1 MTDYPDSI
9 RAIEW
14 TAEGLSLLDQRAL
27 PFAENYL
34 TLTDAGAVARAIRD
48 MVVRGAPA
56 IGITGAYGVVLAAR
70 QHCAQSPQ
78 GWRERLLRDI
88 GVLAA
93 ARPTAVNL
101 GWALQR
107 MQRCLDGV
115 SGDPVAVLL
124 EEAQR
129 IHAEDI
135 EANRRMGA
143 HGAELIE
150 AGSGVLTYCN
160 TGSLATGGYGTAL
173 GVIRSAW
180 RAGRLSRVYA
190 CETRPWLQGA
200 RLTAWELA
208 RDGIPVTLIS
218 DNAAAALMQG
228 GRVQWVVT
236 GADRVTAN
244 GDVINKIG
252 TAGLAVLCRHYAV
265 RFMVAAPCSTLDF
278 SLRGGQEVVIE
289 ERAPEEVLSFNGV
302 RVAAADA
309 QAWNP
314 VFDVTPAALVDVLVT
329 ERGVSQAPDR
339 EKLAALQSG

>member
-1 MTDYPDSI
+1 MPEYPDSI

-14 TAEGLSLLDQRAL
+14 TRAGLSLLDQRGL
-27 PFAENYL
+27 PSAENYL
-34 TLTDAGAVARAIRD
+34 SLTDAGAVARAIRD

-70 QHCAQSPQ
+70 QHRAESPQ
-78 GWRERLLRDI
+78 CWRELVSQDI

-101 GWALQR
+101 GWALAR
-107 MQRCLDGV
+107 MQRCLSAA
-115 SGDPVAVLL
+115 SGDPVAALL

-135 EANRRMGA
+135 TANRHMGS
-143 HGAELIE
+143 HGAELIDT
-150 AGSGVLTYCN
+150 GSAVLTYCN

-180 RAGRLSRVYA
+180 RAGKLDRVYA

-200 RLTAWELA
+200 RLTAWELS
-208 RDGIPVTLIS
+208 RDGIPVTLIT
-218 DNAAAALMQG
+218 DNAAAALMQRG
-228 GRVQWVVT
+228 HVQWVIT

-252 TAGLAVLCRHYAV
+252 TAGLAILSRHYAV
-265 RFMVAAPCSTLDF
+265 SFMVAAPCSTLDY
-278 SLRGGQEVVIE
+278 SLREGREVEIE
-289 ERAPEEVLSFNGV
+289 ERAAAEVLNFNAV
-302 RVAAADA
+302 RVAPADA
-309 QAWNP
+309 LGWNP
-314 VFDVTPAALVDVLVT
+314 VFDVTPAELVDFLVT
-329 ERGVSQAPDR
+329 ERGVIEAPDR
-339 EKLAALQSG
+339 ERLAALQNR